1 MALNIRQPFHL
12 RELTPLTRIV
22 VNDITRNETGFCVLP
37 PYMPGQ
43 HVDFC
48 EMVVPE
54 LQKRGLFRTEY
65 TGTTLRE
72 HLGLPRPQSRYRTRP
87 AAQDQP

>member
-1 MALNIRQPFHL
+1 MEEWFSSRAC
-12 RELTPLTRIV
+12 
-22 VNDITRNETGFCVLP
+22 DGFCVLP

-48 EMVVPE
+48 NMVVPE

-72 HLGLPRPQSRYRTRP
+72 HLGLPRPESRYKG
-87 AAQDQP
+87 AKA

>member
-1 MALNIRQPFHL
+1 MEEWFTNSAC
-12 RELTPLTRIV
+12 
-22 VNDITRNETGFCVLP
+22 DGFCVLP

-54 LQKRGLFRTEY
+54 LQKRGLFRKEY
-65 TGTTLRE
+65 TGKTLRD
-72 HLGLPRPQSRYRTRP
+72 HLGLPRPESRYKAKAK
-87 AAQDQP
+87 AAE